1 MVERLV
7 GATTSPLSLRAKAG
21 NPIPSAICKG
31 APPSPRRQGVLDARF
46 RGHDDNEVGRIA
58 MTKHLLAAALLLATL
73 SPAAAQYK
81 PTRPV
86 EFVVHNGPGSGNDVF
101 ARQLVQVIEQ
111 EKLMPVRMQ
120 VANKVGGGSTTAS
133 SYMTEKTGDPNVIA
147 VFVNIWLV
155 DPLVQAEAKTK
166 LLDMTPIAL
175 ALVVTRND
183 SPYKTLGDFI
193 AAAKEK
199 PGQLK
204 QSGGS
209 ITSREN
215 VVRQLLMTHTGARW
229 SFISFPGGGERLAAL
244 LGGHVDLMILDPS
257 EAREQVRSGKL
268 RVLAQAAEKR
278 LPDFQDVPTLKEAGF
293 DVPDV
298 PQIRGVV
305 GPPGMPADAAAF
317 YAELFR
323 KTTRTAA
330 WQHYLADNQFQ
341 DAFKSPEDTRK
352 FLGEFDDRLRGLL
365 TAAGVKV
372 VR

>member
-1 MVERLV
+1 MTGIVMKPHALI
-7 GATTSPLSLRAKAG
+7 AG
-21 NPIPSAICKG
+21 
-31 APPSPRRQGVLDARF
+31 
-46 RGHDDNEVGRIA
+46 
-58 MTKHLLAAALLLATL
+58 AALLLAIL
-73 SPAAAQYK
+73 PAPAADWK

-101 ARQLVQVIEQ
+101 ARALVQVIEHD
-111 EKLMPVRMQ
+111 KLMPVRMQ
-120 VANKVGGGSTTAS
+120 VVNKVGGGSTTAS
-133 SYMTEKTGDPNVIA
+133 AYVTEKAGDPHVIA
-147 VFVNIWLV
+147 VFVNIWLT
-155 DPLVQAEAKTK
+155 DPLVQQAATNK
-166 LLDMTPIAL
+166 LIDMSPIAL
-175 ALVVTRND
+175 VQIEPALVVVRAD
-183 SPYKTLGDFI
+183 SAVKTLADFI
-193 AAAKEK
+193 GAAQEK

-204 QSGGS
+204 QAGGS

-244 LGGHVDLMILDPS
+244 LGGHVDVMILDPS

-268 RVLAQAAEKR
+268 RVIAQVAESR
-278 LPDFQDVPTLKEAGF
+278 LPDFAEVPTLKEAGF

-305 GPPGMPADAAAF
+305 GPPNMPADALAF

-323 KTTRTAA
+323 KATRTDA
-330 WQHYLADNQFQ
+330 WQRYLKDNQFQ
-341 DAFKSPEDTRK
+341 DAFRSPDDTRK
-352 FLGEFDDRLRGLL
+352 FLVDFQDRLRGLL

>member
-1 MVERLV
+1 MNR
-7 GATTSPLSLRAKAG
+7 
-21 NPIPSAICKG
+21 C
-31 APPSPRRQGVLDARF
+31 
-46 RGHDDNEVGRIA
+46 
-58 MTKHLLAAALLLATL
+58 HLLAVALLVAAL
-73 SPAAAQYK
+73 SPASAEYK

-101 ARQLVQVIEQ
+101 ARQLIQVIEQ

-120 VANKVGGGSTTAS
+120 VANKVGGGSTTAA
-133 SYMTEKTGDPNVIA
+133 SYLTEKARDPNVIA
-147 VFVNIWLV
+147 VFVNIWLT
-155 DPLVQAEAKTK
+155 DPLVQEAAQSK

-175 ALVVTRND
+175 IQIEPALVVTRAD
-183 SPYKTLGDFI
+183 SPYKTLADFI
-193 AAAKEK
+193 AAAKQK
-199 PGQLK
+199 PGQMK
-204 QSGGS
+204 QAGGS

-215 VVRQLLMTHTGARW
+215 VVRQLLMNQSGARW

-268 RVLAQAAEKR
+268 HVLAQVAEMR

-305 GPPGMPADAAAF
+305 GPPGMPAEAAAF

-323 KTTRTAA
+323 KTTRTPA
-330 WQHYLADNQFQ
+330 WQRYLKDNQFQ
-341 DAFKSPEDTRK
+341 DAFMSPEDTRK
-352 FLGEFDDRLRGLL
+352 FLGQFEERLRGLL
-365 TAAGVKV
+365 KEAGVKV

>member
-1 MVERLV
+1 MTRVL
-7 GATTSPLSLRAKAG
+7 LAG
-21 NPIPSAICKG
+21 LA
-31 APPSPRRQGVLDARF
+31 
-46 RGHDDNEVGRIA
+46 
-58 MTKHLLAAALLLATL
+58 LLAAL
-73 SPAAAQYK
+73 PAAAAEYK

-101 ARQLVQVIEQ
+101 ARALIQVIEQ

-133 SYMTEKTGDPNVIA
+133 SYLVEKAGDPNVIA
-147 VFVNIWLV
+147 VFVNIWLT
-155 DPLVQAEAKTK
+155 DPLVQAEAKSK

-175 ALVVTRND
+175 IQIEPALVVTTAA
-183 SPYKTLGDFI
+183 SPYKTLGDFV

-215 VVRQLLMTHTGARW
+215 VVRQLLMNKSGARW
-229 SFISFPGGGERLAAL
+229 SFISFPGGGERIAAL
-244 LGGHVDLMILDPS
+244 LGGHVDMMILDPS

-268 RVLAQAAEKR
+268 RVLAQVAEKR

-305 GPPGMPADAAAF
+305 GPPAMPADAVAF
-317 YAELFR
+317 YASLFE
-323 KTTRTAA
+323 KTTRTPA
-330 WQHYLADNQFQ
+330 WQRYLKDNQFQ
-341 DAFKSPEDTRK
+341 DAFLSPEETRK
-352 FLGEFDDRLRGLL
+352 FIARFEDRLRGLL
-365 TAAGVKV
+365 PQAGVKV

>member
-1 MVERLV
+1 VKRYV
-7 GATTSPLSLRAKAG
+7 VAG
-21 NPIPSAICKG
+21 
-31 APPSPRRQGVLDARF
+31 V
-46 RGHDDNEVGRIA
+46 A
-58 MTKHLLAAALLLATL
+58 MLLALA
-73 SPAAAQYK
+73 PAAAEYK

-101 ARQLVQVIEQ
+101 ARALIQVIEK

-120 VANKVGGGSTTAS
+120 VANKVGGGSTTAAA
-133 SYMTEKTGDPNVIA
+133 YVTEKAGDANLIA
-147 VFVNIWLV
+147 VFTNIWLT
-155 DPLVQAEAKTK
+155 DTLVQAAATSR

-175 ALVVTRND
+175 IQIEPALAVTRAD
-183 SPYKTLGDFI
+183 SPYRTLGDFI
-193 AAAKEK
+193 AAAKDK

-215 VVRQLLMTHTGARW
+215 VVRQLLMMNSGARW

-244 LGGHVDLMILDPS
+244 LGGHVDMMILDPS

-268 RVLAQAAEKR
+268 RVLAQVADKR

-293 DVPDV
+293 DVVDI

-305 GPPGMPADAAAF
+305 GPPGMPADAVAF
-317 YAELFR
+317 YAGLLQ
-323 KTTRTAA
+323 KTTRTPA
-330 WQHYLADNQFQ
+330 WQAHLRDSQSQ
-341 DAFKSPEDTRK
+341 DAFLSPEDTRK
-352 FLGEFDDRLRGLL
+352 FLVQFEDRLRGVLRQ
-365 TAAGVKV
+365 AGVKV

>member
-1 MVERLV
+1 MNKHRLF
-7 GATTSPLSLRAKAG
+7 A
-21 NPIPSAICKG
+21 
-31 APPSPRRQGVLDARF
+31 
-46 RGHDDNEVGRIA
+46 
-58 MTKHLLAAALLLATL
+58 AAALLLATL
-73 SPAAAQYK
+73 APATAQYK

-101 ARQLVQVIEQ
+101 ARQLIQVIEQ

-120 VANKVGGGSTTAS
+120 VANKVGGGSTTAAA
-133 SYMTEKTGDPNVIA
+133 YVTEKAGDPNVIA
-147 VFVNIWLV
+147 VFVNIWLT
-155 DPLVQAEAKTK
+155 DPLVQQAATSK

-175 ALVVTRND
+175 VQIEPALVVTRAD
-183 SPYKTLGDFI
+183 SPYKTLADFI
-193 AAAKEK
+193 TAATQK

-204 QSGGS
+204 QAGGS

-215 VVRQLLMTHTGARW
+215 VVRQLLMNHSGARW

-268 RVLAQAAEKR
+268 RVIAQVADKR
-278 LPDFQDVPTLKEAGF
+278 LPDFADVPTLKEAGF

-305 GPPGMPADAAAF
+305 GPPGMPADAVAF

-341 DAFKSPEDTRK
+341 DAFLSPEDTRK
-352 FLGEFDDRLRGLL
+352 FLAEFDGRLRGLL

>member
-1 MVERLV
+1 MKRVV
-7 GATTSPLSLRAKAG
+7 IAG
-21 NPIPSAICKG
+21 LA
-31 APPSPRRQGVLDARF
+31 
-46 RGHDDNEVGRIA
+46 
-58 MTKHLLAAALLLATL
+58 LLAAVAT
-73 SPAAAQYK
+73 AAAQYK
-81 PTRPV
+81 PTRAV

-101 ARQLVQVIEQ
+101 ARALIQVIEQ

-133 SYMTEKTGDPNVIA
+133 SYMTEKAGDPNVIA

-155 DPLVQAEAKTK
+155 DPLVQAEAKTR
-166 LLDMTPIAL
+166 LLDLTPIAL
-175 ALVVTRND
+175 VQIEPALVVTTAA
-183 SPYKTLGDFI
+183 SPFKTLGDFI

-199 PGQLK
+199 PGQMK

-215 VVRQLLMTHTGARW
+215 VVRQLLMNASGARW
-229 SFISFPGGGERLAAL
+229 SFISFPGGGERIAAL
-244 LGGHVDLMILDPS
+244 LGGHVDMMILDPS

-268 RVLAQAAEKR
+268 RVLAQVADKR

-305 GPPGMPADAAAF
+305 GPPAMPAGAVAF
-317 YAELFR
+317 YAGLFE
-323 KTTRTAA
+323 KTTRTPA
-330 WQHYLADNQFQ
+330 WQRYLKDNQFQ
-341 DAFKSPEDTRK
+341 DAFRSPDETRK
-352 FLGEFDDRLRGLL
+352 FIAQFEERLRGLL
-365 TAAGVKV
+365 PQAGVKV

>member
-1 MVERLV
+1 
-7 GATTSPLSLRAKAG
+7 
-21 NPIPSAICKG
+21 
-31 APPSPRRQGVLDARF
+31 
-46 RGHDDNEVGRIA
+46 
-58 MTKHLLAAALLLATL
+58 
-73 SPAAAQYK
+73 
-81 PTRPV
+81 
-86 EFVVHNGPGSGNDVF
+86 
-101 ARQLVQVIEQ
+101 VQIE
-111 EKLMPVRMQ
+111 P
-120 VANKVGGGSTTAS
+120 
-133 SYMTEKTGDPNVIA
+133 
-147 VFVNIWLV
+147 
-155 DPLVQAEAKTK
+155 
-166 LLDMTPIAL
+166 

>member
-1 MVERLV
+1 MNKHRLF
-7 GATTSPLSLRAKAG
+7 AG
-21 NPIPSAICKG
+21 
-31 APPSPRRQGVLDARF
+31 
-46 RGHDDNEVGRIA
+46 
-58 MTKHLLAAALLLATL
+58 AALLLATL

-101 ARQLVQVIEQ
+101 ARRLIQVIEQ

-133 SYMTEKTGDPNVIA
+133 SYMTEKAGDPNVIA

-175 ALVVTRND
+175 VQIEPALVVTRND

-193 AAAKEK
+193 SAAKQK

-215 VVRQLLMTHTGARW
+215 VVRQLLMNHTGARW

-305 GPPGMPADAAAF
+305 GAPGMPADAVAF

-341 DAFKSPEDTRK
+341 DAFMSPEDTRK
-352 FLGEFDDRLRGLL
+352 FLGEFDGRLRGLL